1 MTATATAAPASRLV
15 GGRVGVLDLGRIA
28 GRGLGARR
36 LRSGLTALGIAIGI
50 AAMVAVLGIAESSR
64 ATLLAELDR
73 IGSNLLT
80 VAPGQTMFGE
90 DATLPDE
97 AVAMIGRIGP
107 VEGVSA
113 VSLTGA
119 TVRRT
124 DRIPSGETGGIA
136 VQGADPSL
144 LETLEG
150 SLAAGRFIDA
160 AVSRYPTVVLGAL
173 AAERLGIT
181 SLTGQPLV
189 WIADR
194 WWAVVGILEPLPL
207 APEID
212 RSALVGMDAAR
223 EYLDTEASPTTIYVR
238 AADELLDDVR
248 SVLPAT
254 SNPEPRGG
262 AREPAVGRD
271 RSAGCGRD
279 SVHDVVPWPRRGR
292 AARRRTRYRQRHAHG
307 RPRTAQ
313 RDRPAPGAGG
323 HTRAHRWPV
332 PHRGDPARG
341 GGRCRGGG
349 SRIGGRSVMPRRRH
363 GSSRCR
369 SRAAWRACWEQR
381 RSGRLPGCTRL
392 CGRQTWPRRTRSE
405 PEAWRCSPGERSGG
419 WFATL
424 LAVASRNATAP
435 PFRSPERAG
444 SRNKGSAASTVLAG
458 RAAQATPG
466 RFSPERADR
475 ANEAGLGHAS
485 GAPCKAVPRTPPA
498 TTAGWLVERAKE
510 RAARRRPAGWFR

>member
-1 MTATATAAPASRLV
+1 MTATAAPAPRLA
-15 GGRVGVLDLGRIA
+15 GGRVGVFDLGRIA

-64 ATLLAELDR
+64 ATLLSELDR

-90 DATLPDE
+90 DATLPDDS
-97 AVAMIGRIGP
+97 VAMIGRIGP

-144 LETLEG
+144 LGTLEG
-150 SLAAGRFIDA
+150 GLAAGRFIDD
-160 AVSRYPTVVLGAL
+160 AVGRYPTVVLGAL

-181 SLTGQPLV
+181 SLVGQPLV

-254 SNPEPRGG
+254 SNPESP
-262 AREPAVGRD
+262 EAVLVSRPSD
-271 RSAGCGRD
+271 AIEA
-279 SVHDVVPWPRRGR
+279 R
-292 AARRRTRYRQRHAHG
+292 AAAATAFTTLFLGLGAVALLVGGLGIANVMLMAVLERRNEIGLRRALGATRGHIVGQFLTEAILL
-307 RPRTAQ
+307 A
-313 RDRPAPGAGG
+313 GAGG
-323 HTRAHRWPV
+323 VVGAVLGSAVAAAYATSQAWVVALPIAGCV
-332 PHRGDPARG
+332 AGVLGAAAVGALAGLYPA
-341 GGRCRGGG
+341 
-349 SRIGGRSVMPRRRH
+349 V
-363 GSSRCR
+363 
-369 SRAAWRACWEQR
+369 RAANLAPTDSLRA
-381 RSGRLPGCTRL
+381 
-392 CGRQTWPRRTRSE
+392 
-405 PEAWRCSPGERSGG
+405 
-419 WFATL
+419 
-424 LAVASRNATAP
+424 
-435 PFRSPERAG
+435 
-444 SRNKGSAASTVLAG
+444 
-458 RAAQATPG
+458 
-466 RFSPERADR
+466 
-475 ANEAGLGHAS
+475 
-485 GAPCKAVPRTPPA
+485 
-498 TTAGWLVERAKE
+498 
-510 RAARRRPAGWFR
+510 

>member
-1 MTATATAAPASRLV
+1 MTALAAPRPRPA
-15 GGRVGVLDLGRIA
+15 GGRLGLLDLGRIA

-50 AAMVAVLGIAESSR
+50 AAMVAVLGIADSSR

-97 AVAMIGRIGP
+97 ATSMIGRIGP

-150 SLAAGRFIDA
+150 GLAAGRFIDD
-160 AVSRYPTVVLGAL
+160 AVGRYPTVVLGAL

-181 SLTGQPLV
+181 SLERQPLV

-212 RSALVGMDAAR
+212 RSALVGMEAAR

-254 SNPEPRGG
+254 SNPESP
-262 AREPAVGRD
+262 EAVLVSRPSD
-271 RSAGCGRD
+271 AIEA
-279 SVHDVVPWPRRGR
+279 R
-292 AARRRTRYRQRHAHG
+292 AAAATAFTTLFLGLGAVALLVGGLGIANVMLMAVLERRNEIGLRRALGATRGHIVGQFLSEAVLL
-307 RPRTAQ
+307 A
-313 RDRPAPGAGG
+313 GAGG
-323 HTRAHRWPV
+323 VVGAVLGSAVAAAYATSQAWVVALPIAGCV
-332 PHRGDPARG
+332 AGVFGAAAVGAIAGLYPA
-341 GGRCRGGG
+341 
-349 SRIGGRSVMPRRRH
+349 V
-363 GSSRCR
+363 
-369 SRAAWRACWEQR
+369 RAANLAPTDSLRA
-381 RSGRLPGCTRL
+381 
-392 CGRQTWPRRTRSE
+392 
-405 PEAWRCSPGERSGG
+405 
-419 WFATL
+419 
-424 LAVASRNATAP
+424 
-435 PFRSPERAG
+435 
-444 SRNKGSAASTVLAG
+444 
-458 RAAQATPG
+458 
-466 RFSPERADR
+466 
-475 ANEAGLGHAS
+475 
-485 GAPCKAVPRTPPA
+485 
-498 TTAGWLVERAKE
+498 
-510 RAARRRPAGWFR
+510 

>member
-1 MTATATAAPASRLV
+1 MTATAAPAPRLA

-113 VSLTGA
+113 VSITDA

-124 DRIPSGETGGIA
+124 DRISSGETGGIA
-136 VQGADPSL
+136 VQAADPSL

-150 SLAAGRFIDA
+150 GLAAGRFIDG
-160 AVSRYPTVVLGAL
+160 AVGRYPTVVLGAL

-181 SLTGQPLV
+181 SLERQPLV

-212 RSALVGMDAAR
+212 RSALVGMEAAR

-238 AADELLDDVR
+238 AADALLDDVR

-254 SNPEPRGG
+254 SNPESP
-262 AREPAVGRD
+262 EAVLVSRPSD
-271 RSAGCGRD
+271 AIEA
-279 SVHDVVPWPRRGR
+279 R
-292 AARRRTRYRQRHAHG
+292 AAAATAFTTLFLGLGAVALLVGGLGIANVMLMAVLERRNEIGLRRALGATRGHIVGQFLTEAILL
-307 RPRTAQ
+307 A
-313 RDRPAPGAGG
+313 GAGG
-323 HTRAHRWPV
+323 VVGAVLGAAVAAAYATSQAWVVALPIAGCV
-332 PHRGDPARG
+332 AGVLGAAAVGAIAGLYPA
-341 GGRCRGGG
+341 
-349 SRIGGRSVMPRRRH
+349 V
-363 GSSRCR
+363 
-369 SRAAWRACWEQR
+369 RAANLAPTDSLRA
-381 RSGRLPGCTRL
+381 
-392 CGRQTWPRRTRSE
+392 
-405 PEAWRCSPGERSGG
+405 
-419 WFATL
+419 
-424 LAVASRNATAP
+424 
-435 PFRSPERAG
+435 
-444 SRNKGSAASTVLAG
+444 
-458 RAAQATPG
+458 
-466 RFSPERADR
+466 
-475 ANEAGLGHAS
+475 
-485 GAPCKAVPRTPPA
+485 
-498 TTAGWLVERAKE
+498 
-510 RAARRRPAGWFR
+510 

>member
-1 MTATATAAPASRLV
+1 MTALAAPRPRPA
-15 GGRVGVLDLGRIA
+15 GGRLGLVDLGRIA

-50 AAMVAVLGIAESSR
+50 AAMVAVLGIADSSR

-90 DATLPDE
+90 DARLPDE
-97 AVAMIGRIGP
+97 ATSMIGRIGP

-150 SLAAGRFIDA
+150 GLAAGRFIDD
-160 AVSRYPTVVLGAL
+160 AVGRYPTVVLGAL

-181 SLTGQPLV
+181 SLERQPLV

-212 RSALVGMDAAR
+212 RSALVGMEAAR

-238 AADELLDDVR
+238 AADDLLDDVR

-254 SNPEPRGG
+254 SNPESP
-262 AREPAVGRD
+262 EAVLVSRPSD
-271 RSAGCGRD
+271 AIEA
-279 SVHDVVPWPRRGR
+279 R
-292 AARRRTRYRQRHAHG
+292 AAAATAFTTLFLGLGAVALLVGGLGIANVMLMAVLERRNEIGLRRALGATRGHIVGQFLSEAVLL
-307 RPRTAQ
+307 A
-313 RDRPAPGAGG
+313 GAGG
-323 HTRAHRWPV
+323 VVGAVLGSAVAAAYATSQAWVVALPIAGCV
-332 PHRGDPARG
+332 AGVFGAAAVGAIAGLYPA
-341 GGRCRGGG
+341 
-349 SRIGGRSVMPRRRH
+349 V
-363 GSSRCR
+363 
-369 SRAAWRACWEQR
+369 RAANLAPTDSLRA
-381 RSGRLPGCTRL
+381 
-392 CGRQTWPRRTRSE
+392 
-405 PEAWRCSPGERSGG
+405 
-419 WFATL
+419 
-424 LAVASRNATAP
+424 
-435 PFRSPERAG
+435 
-444 SRNKGSAASTVLAG
+444 
-458 RAAQATPG
+458 
-466 RFSPERADR
+466 
-475 ANEAGLGHAS
+475 
-485 GAPCKAVPRTPPA
+485 
-498 TTAGWLVERAKE
+498 
-510 RAARRRPAGWFR
+510 